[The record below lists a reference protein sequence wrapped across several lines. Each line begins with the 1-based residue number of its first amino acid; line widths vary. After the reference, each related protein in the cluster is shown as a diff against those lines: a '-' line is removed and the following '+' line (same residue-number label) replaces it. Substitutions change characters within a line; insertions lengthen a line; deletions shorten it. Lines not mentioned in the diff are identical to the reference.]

1 MTDATGS
8 PDDDP
13 HALAGLR
20 IVVVSGL
27 PRSGTSMLM
36 QMLVAGGLDPFVDG
50 QRAPD
55 ASNPRG
61 YFEHDRV
68 RALAR
73 DTGWLPD
80 ADGRV
85 VKVVAPLLPHL
96 PPGPAYRV
104 VLLTRRLDE
113 VLASQR
119 AMLGRLGH
127 AAASDDA
134 LRPVYARM
142 LDAARAWA
150 AATPGAETVELDHA
164 AVVADPAD
172 ASARLAAFLDRP
184 LDEAAMAAA
193 VEPSL
198 HRERNAAA

>member
-1 MTDATGS
+1 VTGHAALS
-8 PDDDP
+8 EPE
-13 HALAGLR
+13 ALAGLR
-20 IVVVSGL
+20 LVVVSGL
-27 PRSGTSMLM
+27 PRAGTSMLM
-36 QMLVAGGLDPFVDG
+36 QMLVAGGLAPFDDG
-50 QRAPD
+50 RRTPD

-61 YFEHDRV
+61 YVEHERV

-73 DTGWLPD
+73 DAGWLPD

-96 PPGPAYRV
+96 PPGPAYDV
-104 VLLTRRLDE
+104 VLVTRRLAE

-127 AAASDDA
+127 APASDAA
-134 LRPVYARM
+134 LAPVYTRM

-150 AATPGAETVELDHA
+150 TATPGARLLELDHA
-164 AVVADPAD
+164 AVLADPAD
-172 ASARLAAFLDRP
+172 ASARLAAFLGRP

-198 HRERNAAA
+198 HRERAAGA

>member
-1 MTDATGS
+1 MTDATDS
-8 PDDDP
+8 QPDEP
-13 HALAGLR
+13 QPLTGLR
-20 IVVVSGL
+20 LVVVSGL

-36 QMLVAGGLDPFVDG
+36 QMLVAGGMVPFADG

-61 YFEHDRV
+61 YVEHDRV

-73 DTGWLPD
+73 DAGWLPE

-96 PPGPAYRV
+96 PPGPSYHV

-113 VLASQR
+113 VLRSQR

-127 AAASDDA
+127 AAAADA
-134 LRPVYARM
+134 ALGPVYTRM
-142 LDAARAWA
+142 LDAARAWTA
-150 AATPGAETVELDHA
+150 TTPGVRTLELDHA
-164 AVVADPAD
+164 AVVADPAA

-184 LDEAAMAAA
+184 LDAAAMAAVVDPA
-193 VEPSL
+193 L
-198 HRERNAAA
+198 HRERDAA